1 MMIRKIEMKIIK
13 LLLVFSVLGFSLLL
27 LGQDQNE
34 TLINDEFQGQ
44 MVPASQFFDKWLNE
58 YVKWII
64 LPEETEEFEKLTTIQ
79 DKLAFIDLF
88 WMKRDPVIETF
99 FNEFKQDY
107 YERLRF
113 IANNFGYMNIK
124 GVDTHRG
131 MVYAVLGQ
139 PQYVDENF
147 TIDASQFRYG
157 DRFSRRGIVWV
168 YGQQEGVNIPAYYQ
182 ILFLKFGSNRYE
194 IVADYWGQKSTVDAL
209 LDNGIYG
216 RQGYVPH
223 RLENILKEKRNSLI
237 KNSNI
242 EELKA
247 KIQSGGQFKLTGKKM
262 ICTLGDPVTAG
273 NWKSAVCKIKYSE
286 MIFTVE
292 DGFNV
297 AELEGDVVI
306 KVKDKS
312 QTYSLPKTAIR
323 LSDEE
328 LKNKFGEEFVMTI
341 EIPSAPEKDKFSVFA
356 EIRDTKSGAVYE
368 TMKEEPEKDK

>member
-1 MMIRKIEMKIIK
+1 MKIIK
-13 LLLVFSVLGFSLLL
+13 LLLVFSVLAFSLLL

-34 TLINDEFQGQ
+34 TLVNDEFQGQ

-124 GVDTHRG
+124 GIDTHRG